1 MNCEICGR
9 KISAKPIKIEI
20 DRSIL
25 MVCPECSRFGTIVKK
40 ENLKVFKPK
49 KLPKTEVSYDEEELI
64 ENFGEVIRK
73 RREELGI
80 SREEFAKKLGEKES
94 VIRRIES
101 NEMYPSKD
109 LISKIERLLKIS
121 LRMKIEKIIED
132 VPKDF
137 KLTLGDV
144 AIVKEGKQN
153 RK

>member
-9 KISAKPIKIEI
+9 KISTKPIKIEV
-20 DRSIL
+20 DRSTL
-25 MVCPECSRFGTIVKK
+25 MVCPKCSRFGTIVKK
-40 ENLKVFKPK
+40 ESMKTIKPK
-49 KLPKTEVSYDEEELI
+49 KLSKTEVHYDEEEII
-64 ENFGEVIRK
+64 ENYGEVIRK

-101 NEMYPSKD
+101 NEMYPSQD

-121 LRMKIEKIIED
+121 LRVKIEKNIESSL
-132 VPKDF
+132 PDF